1 MDLVKQVHTELP
13 NDIIDKIYKMK
24 YDQNISEV
32 FSELSEVSPTFPGD
46 FSWHPDEFMQEE
58 GPIAYKVIC
67 EMDGWEILK
76 MDPPED
82 VGYMCWNNREVNKIM
97 IKIDKIS
104 NNHSG
109 ASLSFMM
116 RHMNYIAKNGWVS
129 YYEKFR
135 LKD

>member
-1 MDLVKQVHTELP
+1 MELP
-13 NDIIDKIYKMK
+13 NFIIDKIYKIN
-24 YDQNISEV
+24 YDKNISV
-32 FSELSEVSPTFPGD
+32 VMNELSKDRPIFPGD
-46 FSWHPDEFMQEE
+46 FFWHPDEFMQEE
-58 GPIAYKVIC
+58 GPIAYRIIC
-67 EMDGWEILK
+67 EMDGWEIMK
-76 MDPPED
+76 VDPPED